1 MWPQKASERF
11 GEAKSI
17 MNCDRPSMIGIQCQD
32 PVRCVH
38 GLTGEAKG
46 ANGDEYCVAEE
57 RESSPLWLDRLSL
70 RT

>member
-1 MWPQKASERF
+1 
-11 GEAKSI
+11 
-17 MNCDRPSMIGIQCQD
+17 MIGIQCQD
-32 PVRCVH
+32 LARCVH

-57 RESSPLWLDRLSL
+57 RESAPLWLDRLSL